1 MAGNLRLLK
10 SLKPGATVPRCG
22 LCGKTEN
29 LVRTECCGNWICNDE
44 DKYVIFSYARNSCHR
59 NHDQFTLCAGHHHLG
74 HEGDWKTCKKCR
86 TSFEAEMYVWYGT
99 NEYNFE
105 KLENPP
111 SFKPTHC
118 ISCGVVIKLGEDGYT
133 KSKDGY
139 SCASC
144 SHDEMQQFLSMRGS
158 ISAGKATKTV
168 DGTVRGTHR
177 KNTEGVILEEEYA
190 DVLRELETA
199 IVRVHKHQ
207 PSLLDLEILDA
218 LEGLIRMYAWE
229 KEGRGVPTSRL
240 SDRPLQVFEACRK
253 TCECWLGHQSFTAR
267 EIRLRENTDR
277 ESVTLDELLR
287 CLKRIRSS
295 VQLWN
300 KEGGRQGYLNYVR
313 QFLPPG

>member
-1 MAGNLRLLK
+1 
-10 SLKPGATVPRCG
+10 
-22 LCGKTEN
+22 
-29 LVRTECCGNWICNDE
+29 
-44 DKYVIFSYARNSCHR
+44 
-59 NHDQFTLCAGHHHLG
+59 
-74 HEGDWKTCKKCR
+74 
-86 TSFEAEMYVWYGT
+86 
-99 NEYNFE
+99 
-105 KLENPP
+105 
-111 SFKPTHC
+111 
-118 ISCGVVIKLGEDGYT
+118 
-133 KSKDGY
+133 
-139 SCASC
+139 
-144 SHDEMQQFLSMRGS
+144 MQQFLSMRGS